1 MDPLLLIMFGIPLG
15 AALILSAPIVFF
27 GRRRVK
33 WRYWE
38 ALAFVLPFCG
48 WMLVASLLEAYTTRT
63 KGWGNMIEPWFI
75 GPAIPIAAL
84 VRVIVGK
91 KGETLC
97 ALIIQAVL
105 FLIGALV
112 AFLTPDLGGS
122 LG

>member
-1 MDPLLLIMFGIPLG
+1 
-15 AALILSAPIVFF
+15 
-27 GRRRVK
+27 
-33 WRYWE
+33 
-38 ALAFVLPFCG
+38 
-48 WMLVASLLEAYTTRT
+48 
-63 KGWGNMIEPWFI
+63 MIEPWFI